1 MISKSTL
8 KVEFRSVFRCQNV
21 EACEMLVDVLKVIC
35 HSNEIY
41 IMSPRSQTT
50 YISLSSV
57 DSMTSYY
64 RKCLYSCVA
73 S

>member
-41 IMSPRSQTT
+41 V
-50 YISLSSV
+50 SSFTDDV
-57 DSMTSYY
+57 YQSKQ
-64 RKCLYSCVA
+64 R
-73 S
+73 